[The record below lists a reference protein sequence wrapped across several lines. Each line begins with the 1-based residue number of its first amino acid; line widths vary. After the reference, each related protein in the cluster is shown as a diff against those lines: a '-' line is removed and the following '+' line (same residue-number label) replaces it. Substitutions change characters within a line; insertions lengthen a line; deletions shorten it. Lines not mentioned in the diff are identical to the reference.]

1 MSLLLLAL
9 LAAAQPADTYK
20 SELCALEPGKG
31 LVQSVILESH
41 KDESLTWRVTPDA
54 YTPFDAK
61 TLVRAKGKPFAV
73 NNLPVTLK
81 GKTFERYGLPRILS
95 AADLDPKPFG
105 MVDGV
110 PFFVEKGVTNVSVV
124 YALYEPVSCQF
135 QPYQLKS

>member
-9 LAAAQPADTYK
+9 LAAAQPADTYR
-20 SELCALEPGKG
+20 SELCAYEPGKG

-41 KDESLTWRVTPDA
+41 KDESTWRVAPDA

-61 TLVRAKGKPFAV
+61 ALVRGKGKPFAV

-81 GKTFERYGLPRILS
+81 GKTFERYALPRIIYAS
-95 AADLDPKPFG
+95 DLDPKPFG

-110 PFFVEKGVTNVSVV
+110 PFFVERGMTEVTVV
-124 YALYEPVSCQF
+124 YALHEPVGCQF
-135 QPYQLKS
+135 QPYQLKG